1 MAAVPV
7 RRRPT
12 HWPKTS
18 AARALLRAWL
28 QVVGSWPGAS
38 WRILTLAGTPLTP
51 LVALSLPGG
60 RRRALLVAGLHGDEP
75 AGPRALLR
83 FFSAE
88 AAVLRKGW
96 TFDVLPLVNP
106 IGYDAGTRGRMG
118 CPDLNR
124 AFGNPPT
131 CPETAAIMRK
141 LVKRGPSDSTVA
153 APMWDLVLSLHEDRD
168 ERCLYLYDSGYWERH
183 ALPIALGQSA
193 AFLDWAETHAMPV
206 CRQPFL
212 DGEPN
217 RGGVLIGGQTAF
229 PAFEPV
235 LFRSGVARRV
245 VILETPGRQPLAAR
259 ERAHLAALRH
269 FLANEVHVPAPG
281 KGHQ

>member
-1 MAAVPV
+1 MPAPARGCP
-7 RRRPT
+7 PHT
-12 HWPKTS
+12 TDAPD
-18 AARALLRAWL
+18 ARALLRNWL
-28 QVVGSWPGAS
+28 EVVRRWPGAS

-75 AGPRALLR
+75 AGPRALLQ

-88 AAVLRKGW
+88 AAILREGW

-106 IGYDAGTRGRMG
+106 IGYDAGTRGRTG

-124 AFGNPPT
+124 AFGNRPT

-153 APMWDLVLSLHEDRD
+153 APIWDLVLSLHEDRD
-168 ERCLYLYDSGYWERH
+168 ERCLYLYDTGYRERH
-183 ALPIALGQSA
+183 VLPIALSQSA

-229 PAFEPV
+229 PALEPA
-235 LFRSGVARRV
+235 LFRSGAARRV

-269 FLANEVHVPAPG
+269 FLANEAHVHAPR
-281 KGHQ
+281 KWHQ